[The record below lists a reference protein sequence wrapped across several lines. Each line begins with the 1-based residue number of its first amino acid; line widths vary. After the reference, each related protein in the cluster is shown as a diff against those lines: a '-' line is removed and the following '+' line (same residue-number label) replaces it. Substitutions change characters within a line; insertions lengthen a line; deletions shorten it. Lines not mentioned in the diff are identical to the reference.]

1 MALPPREFAGLVL
14 HLARR
19 ELAAT
24 HEGTFIGWAWPVFR
38 QLAQLGVLVFVF
50 GSVLDLGIENFAV
63 FVFTGL
69 IAWTWFAS
77 GVTAATSSV
86 IANRHLVFQP
96 RLPTIVLP
104 LVAIAVPFVDVLFA
118 LPIVIGML
126 VVTGELSWQIA
137 TWPAIML
144 LQFVLMAGIAWIT
157 ASTSVYAR
165 DIPGLVSVVLTM
177 LFYLT
182 PVFYGLRAVPDEYE
196 WVLNLNP
203 LTTLVTAY
211 RAVMVGEP
219 GPSMS
224 LVGALTLVSI
234 AVAYAGWRIFRRL
247 ERGLVDHL

>member
-1 MALPPREFAGLVL
+1 MALPPRQFAELVL

-24 HEGTFIGWAWPVFR
+24 HEGTVIGWAWPVVR

-69 IAWTWFAS
+69 VAWTWFS
-77 GVTAATSSV
+77 TGVGAATSAV
-86 IANRHLVFQP
+86 LANRHLVFQP

-104 LVAIAVPFVDVLFA
+104 IVAIAVPFVDVLFA
-118 LPIVIGML
+118 LPIVIAML
-126 VVTGELSWQIA
+126 IVTGEMSWLIV

-144 LQFVLMAGIAWIT
+144 LQFVLMAGIAWAT
-157 ASTSVYAR
+157 ASVSVYAR

-182 PVFYGLRAVPDEYE
+182 PVFYGLRSVPDEYE

-203 LTTLVTAY
+203 LTTLISAY
-211 RAVMVGEP
+211 RATMAGEP
-219 GPSMS
+219 GPSTT
-224 LVGALTLVSI
+224 LVGAVTIASI
-234 AVAYAGWRIFRRL
+234 VVAYGGWRLFRRL
-247 ERGLVDHL
+247 EGGLADHL